1 MKCHPPRKRAISF
14 AGSKTCG
21 GATNICFSGC
31 AEVLRGIAMSGQT
44 SAAHRA
50 GCVKLSRNVIQVSDY
65 DPGALILAD
74 SADGLN
80 HRGY

>member
-1 MKCHPPRKRAISF
+1 
-14 AGSKTCG
+14 
-21 GATNICFSGC
+21 
-31 AEVLRGIAMSGQT
+31 MSVQT

-65 DPGALILAD
+65 HPGALILAD
-74 SADGLN
+74 SADGLD